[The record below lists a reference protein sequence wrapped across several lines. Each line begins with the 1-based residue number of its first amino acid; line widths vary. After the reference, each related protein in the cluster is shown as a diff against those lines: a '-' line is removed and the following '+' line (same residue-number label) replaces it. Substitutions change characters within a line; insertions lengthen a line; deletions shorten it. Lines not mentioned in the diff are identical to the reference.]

1 MLTPDDSRD
10 IAKAICGAYA
20 LLYLRVQAF
29 AVALSEAAG
38 LPFEEIETRAA
49 AWIEEQKHDRA
60 LEASQWCFDRLV
72 ELGYV
77 RGHDPKN
84 PL

>member
-20 LLYLRVQAF
+20 LLYVRVQAF
-29 AVALSEAAG
+29 
-38 LPFEEIETRAA
+38 
-49 AWIEEQKHDRA
+49 

-72 ELGYV
+72 EMGYV
-77 RGHDPKN
+77 QGHEPKN
-84 PL
+84 PR